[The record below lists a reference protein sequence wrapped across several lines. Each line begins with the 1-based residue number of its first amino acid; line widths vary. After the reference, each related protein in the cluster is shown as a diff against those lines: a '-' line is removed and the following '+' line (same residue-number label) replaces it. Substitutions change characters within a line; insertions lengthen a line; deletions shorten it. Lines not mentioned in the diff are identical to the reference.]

1 VADIVIERA
10 HQLGLAG
17 AREVARR
24 WMRKAEEAYGLEC
37 RYVEGADGDQAAF
50 ARDGV
55 EGRVE
60 VDAGRLR
67 LEATLGFLFAAFS
80 EQIEQRLARSLDGL
94 LADAAPA

>member
-1 VADIVIERA
+1 MADIVIERA

-17 AREVARR
+17 AREVAHR

-50 ARDGV
+50 TREGV
-55 EGRVE
+55 DGRVE
-60 VDAGRLR
+60 VGADRLR

-80 EQIEQRLARSLDGL
+80 GQIEQRLASSLDEW
-94 LADAAPA
+94 LAGAAPA

>member
-17 AREVARR
+17 AREVAHR

-50 ARDGV
+50 TREGV
-55 EGRVE
+55 DGRVE
-60 VDAGRLR
+60 VGADRLR

-80 EQIEQRLARSLDGL
+80 GQIEQRLASSLDEL
-94 LADAAPA
+94 LAGAAPA

>member
-1 VADIVIERA
+1 MADIVIERA

-50 ARDGV
+50 TGDGV
-55 EGRVE
+55 DGRV
-60 VDAGRLR
+60 VVGADRLR
-67 LEATLGFLFAAFS
+67 L
-80 EQIEQRLARSLDGL
+80 
-94 LADAAPA
+94 

>member
-1 VADIVIERA
+1 MADVVIERT

-17 AREVARR
+17 AREVAHR

-50 ARDGV
+50 SRDGV
-55 EGRVE
+55 DGRVE
-60 VDAGRLR
+60 VGADCLR

-80 EQIEQRLARSLDGL
+80 GQIEQRLASSLDEL
-94 LADAAPA
+94 LAGAAPA

>member
-50 ARDGV
+50 TRDGV
-55 EGRVE
+55 DGRVE
-60 VDAGRLR
+60 VGADRLR

-80 EQIEQRLARSLDGL
+80 GEIEQRLASSLDEL
-94 LADAAPA
+94 LAGAGPA